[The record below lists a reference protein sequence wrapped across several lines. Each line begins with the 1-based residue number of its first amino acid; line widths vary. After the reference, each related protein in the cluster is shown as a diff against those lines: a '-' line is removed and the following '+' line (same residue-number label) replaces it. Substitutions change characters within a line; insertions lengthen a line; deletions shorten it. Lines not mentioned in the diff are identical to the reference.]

1 MDDECLVPEVLLH
14 IAFTVISQLSK
25 SEEYRLLSPEELS
38 LRDFLVD
45 QFRSLQLV
53 VEEQGVAPSLIQ
65 AYVTLSQDPLPS

>member
-1 MDDECLVPEVLLH
+1 MDDECLVSEVLLH

-45 QFRSLQLV
+45 QFRLLQLV

>member
-45 QFRSLQLV
+45 QFRLLQLV

>member
-25 SEEYRLLSPEELS
+25 SEEYRLLSPKELS

-45 QFRSLQLV
+45 QFRLLQLV
-53 VEEQGVAPSLIQ
+53 VEEQGAAPSLIQ

>member
-1 MDDECLVPEVLLH
+1 
-14 IAFTVISQLSK
+14 
-25 SEEYRLLSPEELS
+25 LSPEELS

>member
-38 LRDFLVD
+38 LRNFLVD
-45 QFRSLQLV
+45 QFRLLQLV